1 MLRSWQFKKGDVIIT
16 RGTVGTTMY
25 FIDVGTA
32 SAMVR
37 GVEATRLRSGD
48 YFGEMSFMAT
58 CRRFLRDDDAQI
70 TDTDVIRTADVVA
83 TSSCRMMEF
92 SVRSCVLCLC
102 CPPPRFVATRLCC
115 PPAPVS

>member
-1 MLRSWQFKKGDVIIT
+1 
-16 RGTVGTTMY
+16 MY

-37 GVEATRLRSGD
+37 GTEATRLRSGD

-58 CRRFLRDDDAQI
+58 CRRFLKNDDSEI

-92 SVRSCVLCLC
+92 SVRRVSCVCVCVVPRRPCQLALC
-102 CPPPRFVATRLCC
+102 CHT
-115 PPAPVS
+115 APVC